1 MNDLYN
7 GNYKVPKK
15 EVGEDIKKW
24 KDIPCSWTRK
34 SSTVE
39 ISILPKSS
47 YRFNFYQ
54 NTNEIL
60 HRNRKKIALKFGW
73 NHKRPHRAKVVLGRK
88 KKAGS
93 ITIPGF
99 KPPHKAVVTS
109 WHDRSINT
117 DT

>member
-39 ISILPKSS
+39 ISILPKAS

-54 NTNEIL
+54 NTSVGWGIL
-60 HRNRKKIALKFGW
+60 LKFGW